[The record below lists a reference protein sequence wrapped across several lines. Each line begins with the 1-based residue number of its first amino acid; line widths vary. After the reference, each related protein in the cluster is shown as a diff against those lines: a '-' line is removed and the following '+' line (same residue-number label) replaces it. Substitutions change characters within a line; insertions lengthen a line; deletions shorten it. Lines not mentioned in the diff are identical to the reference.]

1 MMPGHESIKQAEAW
15 LVPSIALTVI
25 TGVAALMLVP
35 NAAGLMPALMVL
47 PAWMVV
53 AALIAC
59 LYGFGRAALTG
70 DPSPTRTLRRFL
82 HAERRHVTLTAL
94 IMLLA
99 GLNMIS
105 FMWVKTLLNYYV
117 PFWADPLLAK
127 ADYLLFAGHEPWALL
142 HRLDFSGAGLVYH
155 PIWFVLLIFALLMT
169 AAARPSPKKSAV
181 LLSYFVLWTVVGPVI
196 HTLLPAAGPIFY
208 ERFGYGTRFAA
219 ISSSPEVKQVAD
231 YLWDIYASKRFGA
244 GSGISAMPSMHVAMS
259 TWTVIAFHQ
268 FARRWLPVALVG
280 WVVIAGL
287 SIALGWHYASD
298 GIVGSLAALGTY
310 AALAKALQLRASTA
324 RTKGPV
330 LTPQLT

>member
-1 MMPGHESIKQAEAW
+1 MKQAEVW
-15 LVPSIALTVI
+15 LAPSIALTVMAS
-25 TGVAALMLVP
+25 VSALLLAP
-35 NAAGLMPALMVL
+35 NAAGLLPALLVL

-53 AALIAC
+53 AVLIAC

-70 DPSPTRTLRRFL
+70 DPAPSQSLRRFL
-82 HAERRHVTLTAL
+82 MAERRHVTATVL

-117 PFWADPLLAK
+117 PFWADPWLAE
-127 ADYLLFAGHEPWALL
+127 ADFALFGGHEPWAVL
-142 HRLDFSGAGLVYH
+142 HSLDFSGAGLVYH
-155 PIWFVLLIFALLMT
+155 PVWFVLLIFALLMT
-169 AAARPSPKKSAV
+169 AAAKPSAKKSAV
-181 LLSYFVLWTVVGPVI
+181 LLSYFVLWTVIGPLI
-196 HTLLPAAGPIFY
+196 HSALPAAGPIFY
-208 ERFGYGTRFAA
+208 ERFGYGARYAA

-244 GSGISAMPSMHVAMS
+244 ASGISAMPSMHVAMS

-268 FARRWLPVALVG
+268 FARRWLPVALLG
-280 WVVIAGL
+280 WAVITAL

-310 AALAKALQLRASTA
+310 AALSKVMQLRASTA
-324 RTKGPV
+324 RTETPV
-330 LTPQLT
+330 LTPQPT